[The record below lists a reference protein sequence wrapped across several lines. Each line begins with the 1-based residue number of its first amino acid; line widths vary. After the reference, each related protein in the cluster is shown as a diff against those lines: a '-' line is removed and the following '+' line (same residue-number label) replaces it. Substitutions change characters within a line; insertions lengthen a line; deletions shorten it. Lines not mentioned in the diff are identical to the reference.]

1 MSRKRS
7 ESYSQLELLEAGMPP
22 EAPVYATTHGSVR
35 IEMADSLDRYASWP
49 KPTAIIS
56 DGAYGVGGFPGDP
69 PTPAELAGWY
79 APHIAAW
86 SRYALP
92 ETTLWF
98 WNTEIGWATVHPI
111 LELHGWEYRGLHVWD
126 KSIAH
131 IAGNVNSKTIRS
143 FPVVTEVCVRY
154 VRNVKLPTE
163 DGQQLPLQQW
173 LRSEWL
179 RSGLPLSK
187 TNEACE
193 VKNAATRKYFTQDH
207 LWYFPPPE
215 MMVKL
220 ADYANCYGHPTSW
233 PYFSIDG
240 KTPITAEQWSRM
252 RSKWNHM
259 HGVTNVWSEPA
270 VRGVERLKD
279 ERAKCIHANQKPL
292 RLIERTI
299 LASSDVGDVIWEP
312 FGGLCSVAVA
322 SLRTG
327 RHCYSAEQLPEY
339 YELASMRIK
348 QEEQM
353 LAAIQT
359 AS

>member
-1 MSRKRS
+1 MGRKRI
-7 ESYSQLELLEAGMPP
+7 ESYSQLELLETYTSPGVPASF
-22 EAPVYATTHGSVR
+22 TTHGSVR
-35 IEMADSLDRYASWP
+35 IEMANSLDRYAFWP
-49 KPTAIIS
+49 KPTVIIS

-69 PTPAELAGWY
+69 PTPAGLAEWY

-98 WNTEIGWATVHPI
+98 WNTEIGWATVHPL

-193 VKNAATRKYFTQDH
+193 VKSEAST
-207 LWYFPPPE
+207 
-215 MMVKL
+215 
-220 ADYANCYGHPTSW
+220 
-233 PYFSIDG
+233 PY
-240 KTPITAEQWSRM
+240 
-252 RSKWNHM
+252 
-259 HGVTNVWSEPA
+259 
-270 VRGVERLKD
+270 
-279 ERAKCIHANQKPL
+279 
-292 RLIERTI
+292 
-299 LASSDVGDVIWEP
+299 
-312 FGGLCSVAVA
+312 
-322 SLRTG
+322 
-327 RHCYSAEQLPEY
+327 
-339 YELASMRIK
+339 
-348 QEEQM
+348 
-353 LAAIQT
+353 
-359 AS
+359 